1 MSKVDI
7 ILNMLQN
14 VLNISEEQM
23 RRQVELE
30 EQVRELMQQNQKLQ
44 LNLMAMNPV
53 YSDED
58 RREAMMKL
66 TIITKEEERTKK

>member
-1 MSKVDI
+1 MSKEDI

-14 VLNISEEQM
+14 VLNISDEQM

-66 TIITKEEERTKK
+66 TIIKKEEERTKK

>member
-1 MSKVDI
+1 MSKEDI

-30 EQVRELMQQNQKLQ
+30 EQVRELTQQNQKFQ

-66 TIITKEEERTKK
+66 TIIKKEEERTKK

>member
-1 MSKVDI
+1 MSKEDI

-66 TIITKEEERTKK
+66 TIIKKEEERKKK

>member
-1 MSKVDI
+1 MSKEDI

-66 TIITKEEERTKK
+66 TIIKKEEERTKK

>member
-1 MSKVDI
+1 MSKEDI

-30 EQVRELMQQNQKLQ
+30 EQVRELTQQNQKLQ
-44 LNLMAMNPV
+44 LNLIAMNPV

-66 TIITKEEERTKK
+66 TIIKKEEERKKK